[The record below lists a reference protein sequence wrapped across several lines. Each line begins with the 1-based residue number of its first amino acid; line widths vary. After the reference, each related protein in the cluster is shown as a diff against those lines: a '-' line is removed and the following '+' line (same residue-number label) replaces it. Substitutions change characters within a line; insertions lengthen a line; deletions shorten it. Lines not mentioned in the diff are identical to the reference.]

1 MPSSGRGWMIINVH
15 PNLDGKYQH
24 ALTSLVVD
32 LPQWWLMV
40 VNGGQWLADYYP
52 TYDIWNQINV

>member
-1 MPSSGRGWMIINVH
+1 VVKRVTPQEPSMPSSGRGWMIINVH

-40 VNGGQWLADYYP
+40 VNGG
-52 TYDIWNQINV
+52 

>member
-40 VNGGQWLADYYP
+40 VNGG
-52 TYDIWNQINV
+52 